1 MNGTS
6 FMVREEDIGDG
17 EAISTVHRAAF
28 ETPGE
33 ARLVIELRNEGMIL
47 ASHVAVEGD
56 EILAHA
62 LYSRMYVETNDGLVA
77 AVALG
82 PIAVLPHRQ
91 NAGLGSAVIRAG
103 LEAVRTQGER
113 LILVLG
119 HPRYYPRFGFDPAV
133 AARIQAPWSGAP
145 WMGIDL
151 HGEPITGQASS
162 FPTVL
167 VAARHRAS
175 IDMPMWRRPHV
186 WQRSPSTTWRR
197 GSSRATLVA
206 LVREPRSGAAKFE
219 TVLGVVGPRR
229 CTPR

>member
-77 AVALG
+77 AVL
-82 PIAVLPHRQ
+82 
-91 NAGLGSAVIRAG
+91 
-103 LEAVRTQGER
+103 
-113 LILVLG
+113 
-119 HPRYYPRFGFDPAV
+119 
-133 AARIQAPWSGAP
+133 
-145 WMGIDL
+145 
-151 HGEPITGQASS
+151 
-162 FPTVL
+162 TV
-167 VAARHRAS
+167 VCY
-175 IDMPMWRRPHV
+175 
-186 WQRSPSTTWRR
+186 
-197 GSSRATLVA
+197 
-206 LVREPRSGAAKFE
+206 K
-219 TVLGVVGPRR
+219 
-229 CTPR
+229 